1 MKKRHTFFYHL
12 LRPLVV
18 LFLKLRFGYTYEK
31 AKNLPKTYIVV
42 ANHATD
48 YDMLLVAASFRRQ
61 MYFLGS
67 EHIARWKRLYPL
79 LRYAFDPIMRP
90 KGASAAKAVME
101 MVRRARKGRNVC
113 LFPEGVRTWDGR
125 PSPITPAI
133 AKLIQSANCGLVTY
147 RLTGGYFVSPQ
158 WGDGLRRG
166 RLHGAPVRIFSPEE
180 VAAMT
185 VDELYAVITHDIG
198 EDAYARQAEDPAP
211 YRSKAGAKG
220 MENLLFICPQ
230 CGAYHTITTDGDTIS
245 CTACDLRATYDA
257 YGYLHGL
264 PVDTVA
270 ALADWQRAQV
280 ARDVA
285 EGKPYTAARG
295 ILLQVKDHTETQAA
309 EGEITLTPDT
319 LRVGDKAF
327 ALGSVTEMAMHGK
340 KALVFTADK
349 VYYEL
354 LPQNTNTLR
363 FLWYYN
369 ACVTREKE
377 TV

>member
-12 LRPLVV
+12 LRPLVM
-18 LFLKLRFGYTYEK
+18 LFLKLRFGYTHEN

-67 EHIARWKRLYPL
+67 EHIARWKKLYPL

-90 KGASAAKAVME
+90 KGASATKAALE

-125 PSPITPAI
+125 PCPITPAI
-133 AKLIQSANCGLVTY
+133 AKLIRSANCGLVTY

-158 WGDGLRRG
+158 WGEGLRRG
-166 RLHGAPVRIFSPEE
+166 KLHGAPVRVFTAEQ

-185 VDELYAVITHDIG
+185 VDELYAVIAHDIG
-198 EDAYARQAEDPAP
+198 EDAYARQAQNPTP

-220 MENLLFICPQ
+220 LENLLFICPQ
-230 CGAYHTITTDGDTIS
+230 CGAYHTITTEGDTLS
-245 CTACDLRATYDA
+245 CAACGLRATYDA

-264 PVDTVA
+264 AVETVA
-270 ALADWQRAQV
+270 QLADWQRAQV
-280 ARDVA
+280 VRDA
-285 EGKPYTAARG
+285 AKGKPYTAASG
-295 ILLQVKDHTETQAA
+295 ILLQLQDHNETQAA
-309 EGEITLTPDT
+309 QGEIVLTPDA
-319 LRVGDKAF
+319 LRCGDKTIPLA
-327 ALGSVTEMAMHGK
+327 AITEMAMHGK

-349 VYYEL
+349 IYYEL

-363 FLWYYN
+363 FLWYYT
-369 ACVTREKE
+369 ACLTREE
-377 TV
+377 EPV